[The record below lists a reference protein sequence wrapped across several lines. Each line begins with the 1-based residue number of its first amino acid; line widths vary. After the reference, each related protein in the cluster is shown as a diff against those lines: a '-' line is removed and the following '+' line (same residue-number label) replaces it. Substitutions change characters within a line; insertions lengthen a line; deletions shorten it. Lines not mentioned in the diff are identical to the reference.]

1 MDLEVIETKAVTKVN
16 WAPRTFEQG
25 MELAKLVANTG
36 FAPKNYKGHPEEC
49 LMAMMAGNEVGLGP
63 MASLQNIAVI
73 NGYPS
78 VFGDAALA
86 LVKASP
92 DYEYLHETFSE
103 DGSTAICQAKR
114 KGEEESIRK
123 FSLKD
128 AADAGLLDKPGPWK
142 QYRKRM
148 LQMRARAWAIRD
160 VWPHVLKGLSIKEE
174 VQDIKEP
181 KNVTPEA
188 KPEELKKNPVDV
200 QIERLEG
207 ILDIAVQDEK
217 LTEEESIKTVKTVRE
232 KYKTI
237 DVLTRRIDKIDES
250 LNNTIEGDAE

>member
-1 MDLEVIETKAVTKVN
+1 MELEVIESKAVSKVN
-16 WAPRTFEQG
+16 WAPQTFEQG
-25 MELAKLVANTG
+25 MKLAELVSKTG
-36 FAPKNYKGHPEEC
+36 FAPKNYSGKPEEC

-103 DGSTAICQAKR
+103 DGTKAICQAKR
-114 KGEEESIRK
+114 RGEEEAIRTFSIE
-123 FSLKD
+123 D
-128 AADAGLLDKPGPWK
+128 ASSAGLLNKPGPWT

-174 VQDIKEP
+174 VQDIPEP
-181 KNVTPEA
+181 KNVTPES

-200 QIERLEG
+200 EMERLKA
-207 ILDIAVQDEK
+207 ILDKAVDEEK
-217 LTEEESIKTVKTVRE
+217 STREEADTVLVNSK
-232 KYKTI
+232 KYKTAE
-237 DVLTRRIDKIDES
+237 VLTRFVDKVNES
-250 LNNTIEGDAE
+250 LNNTIEGEIV